1 MEAKSDWNTWFAD
14 RISETT
20 KQDTSPPHT
29 ISRQKE
35 VGCILLRE
43 PSYFIDFFFY
53 F

>member
-1 MEAKSDWNTWFAD
+1 MEAKRDWNIYFAD
-14 RISETT
+14 YISENT
-20 KQDTSPPHT
+20 KQGKSPSHT